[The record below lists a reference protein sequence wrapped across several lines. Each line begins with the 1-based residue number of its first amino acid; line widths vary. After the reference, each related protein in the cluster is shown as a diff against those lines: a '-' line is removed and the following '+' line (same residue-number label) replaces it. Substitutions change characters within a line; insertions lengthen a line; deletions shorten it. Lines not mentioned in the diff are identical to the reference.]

1 MAGTASRS
9 RRGQAAVELALVLPL
24 LLVVIFGAVE
34 FGTAMYDKQVVTN
47 ASREAAR
54 AAIVG
59 TTPRLTDLQVQKV
72 AHDYWTTRLI
82 NFKTGTTD
90 TAVTTITPSGCTTA
104 SPCPTPNTARR
115 SGIVIT
121 VTTTYTYRTFLVPK
135 FLNGFGT
142 FSLTGMT
149 KMRME

>member
-24 LLVVIFGAVE
+24 LLLVIFGAVE

-59 TTPRLTDLQVQKV
+59 TTPRLTDVGVKLV
-72 AHDYWTTRLI
+72 AHNYWSTRLV

-90 TAVTTITPSGCTTA
+90 TAVTTITP
-104 SPCPTPNTARR
+104 TPNTART
-115 SGIVIT
+115 SGTVIT
-121 VTTTYTYRTFLVPK
+121 VTTTYTYKTFLVPK
-135 FLNGFGT
+135 WLPGIGT

-149 KMRME
+149 RMRME